1 MAMSRS
7 HHRTTIL
14 ADDSV
19 VVFDEITQRMIS
31 LNRTAGYL
39 WFRYHQMVGAAELA
53 RELAE
58 RCGMPSADAERTV
71 DECIE
76 HWRNA
81 GFLETQGTIKQ
92 HDAAAL
98 NHRGTTLYARNEVAE
113 ALACFRGSIALWP
126 EHARAH
132 VNLGMALLRDGQFAA
147 GIVEFEWRWRGYKD
161 WRLPDISAPFWDGRP
176 LGEGTLL
183 LWAEQGLGDVI
194 QFARY
199 APLLRELAGRTVL
212 TCPPALIRVMAGAK
226 GIDQV
231 VPFGEPLPPCDAYVP
246 LLTVM
251 QRLGTTLDTIP
262 AEVPYVTVDPQ
273 RAAALAPLLS
283 VGGLKVGLVWDG
295 NPRQS
300 AARNRSVP
308 LAALRPLLAVAG
320 AKFFSLQVGPR
331 AKDIA
336 EAGLADQIID
346 LSHYFDFADSAAA
359 LSRLDLLITVDTSI
373 AHLAGALARPTWLL
387 LPFSPDWRWLLKR
400 TGSPWYPT
408 MRLFRQGQLGEWTLV
423 IQEVATALADL
434 IARSPRKPA
443 RLSQSIRRDE
453 TALRAASWTGEGSLD
468 GRLPGLGFRIRYEPC
483 RLGELLQP
491 PLEQMIRESAG
502 QVDLTIDLR
511 SDEEGWMVLGDEL
524 VFGHCARASELV
536 PMVKSRLMHRLLDGA
551 RHAIAFHA
559 GAVSRKGRC
568 LLLPGL
574 AGSGKTTL
582 CAALVQ
588 SGFEFI
594 SDDLVLLEQG
604 SRALFG
610 APFPF
615 ALKEGSWLVLRRMFP
630 EIDVLPVHLRADR
643 KEVKCLV
650 APIIAPVGDAYPA
663 GWIVFPRYSPN
674 STVELRKLDQ
684 AMVLNRLLAE
694 SFAPSSRLG
703 TGQFGLL
710 VNCVRAA
717 SCYELSFATLDDAL
731 PAIIGLAQ

>member
-14 ADDSV
+14 SDDSV

-39 WFRYHQMVGAAELA
+39 WFRYHQMVGAAEVA

-71 DECIE
+71 DEYIE
-76 HWRNA
+76 LWRGA
-81 GFLETQGTIKQ
+81 GFLETQGTIKE

-98 NHRGTTLYARNEVAE
+98 NRLGATLHARNEVAE
-113 ALACFRGSIALWP
+113 ALAYFRDAIALWSDYA
-126 EHARAH
+126 EAH
-132 VNLGMALLRDGQFAA
+132 VNLAMALLRDGQFAS
-147 GIVEFEWRWRGYKD
+147 GIAEFEWRWRGYMNF
-161 WRLPDISAPFWDGRP
+161 RLPGISAPFWDGRP

-199 APLLRELAGRTVL
+199 APLLRELAGRIVL
-212 TCPPALIRVMAGAK
+212 YCPPALIRVMAGAK

-231 VPFGEPLPPCDAYVP
+231 VPFGEPLPPCDAYLP

-262 AEVPYVTVDPQ
+262 AEVPYLTVDPR
-273 RAAALAPLLS
+273 RAAALAPLLTA
-283 VGGLKVGLVWDG
+283 GGLKVGLVWAG
-295 NPRQS
+295 NQTLI
-300 AARNRSVP
+300 RNRSVP

-320 AKFFSLQVGPR
+320 AKFFSLQAGPR

-336 EAGLADQIID
+336 EAGLADRIID
-346 LSHYFDFADSAAA
+346 LSHYFDFVDSAAA
-359 LSRLDLLITVDTSI
+359 LSRLDLLVTADTSI

-400 TGSPWYPT
+400 TDSPWYPT
-408 MRLFRQGQLGEWTLV
+408 MRVFRQGHTGEWTLV

-434 IARSPRKPA
+434 VGGSPRKA
-443 RLSQSIRRDE
+443 RLSRSIRRDE

-468 GRLPGLGFRIRYEPC
+468 GRLPALGFRIRYEPC
-483 RLGELLQP
+483 RLGELLRL
-491 PLEQMIRESAG
+491 PLEQLIRESAG
-502 QVDLTIDLR
+502 QVDLTIDLQ
-511 SDEEGWMVLGDEL
+511 SDEEGWTILGDGM
-524 VFGHCARASELV
+524 VFSHCSRASELV
-536 PMVKSRLMHRLLDGA
+536 PMVKSRLMDRLLDGA
-551 RHAIAFHA
+551 SHAIAFHA
-559 GAVSRKGRC
+559 SAVGRNGRC
-568 LLLPGL
+568 MLLPAF
-574 AGSGKTTL
+574 AGSGKTML
-582 CAALVQ
+582 CAALVH

-604 SRALFG
+604 SGALFG

-615 ALKEGSWLVLRRMFP
+615 ELNEGSWLVLRRMFP
-630 EIDVLPVHLRADR
+630 EIDTLPVHLRADR
-643 KEVKCLV
+643 IEVKYLV
-650 APIIAPVGDAYPA
+650 PPIAPVGDAYPA

-684 AMVLNRLLAE
+684 AMALNRLLAE
-694 SFAPSSRLG
+694 SFAPWSRLD
-703 TGQFGLL
+703 TGKFSLL
-710 VNCVRAA
+710 TNCVRTA